1 MRRVDAIAF
10 LGLFL
15 LFAGAGTFL
24 NKYTTLPMWV
34 VWLVGPL
41 LWYLGFA
48 VLISWMLWRLF
59 VPPAGAVQ
67 EEQEQVEQARP
78 VRMSNFVEHDYD
90 YEPPEPRMRKVPIYS
105 TLVILILLSSLFI
118 AQSYAADTAAAV
130 FTGKCVMCHGA
141 DGQGKTPMGTKFNIK
156 NLTSPEVQKQSA
168 AELTQTIA
176 KGKNKMPAYDG
187 KLTKDEIAQLA
198 AYVKGLAKK

>member
-1 MRRVDAIAF
+1 MRRVDALAF

-24 NKYTTLPMWV
+24 GKFSALPLWV

-41 LWYLGFA
+41 LWYVGFA
-48 VLISWMLWRLF
+48 VLISWMLWRMF
-59 VPPAGAVQ
+59 VPAPQAVRQ
-67 EEQEQVEQARP
+67 EESEVES
-78 VRMSNFVEHDYD
+78 VRVSNFLEHDY
-90 YEPPEPRMRKVPIYS
+90 ETPLEPRMRKVPIYS

-130 FTGKCVMCHGA
+130 FTSKCAMCHGA
-141 DGQGKTPMGTKFNIK
+141 DGQGKTPMGTKLNI
-156 NLTSPEVQKQSA
+156 NSLASPEVQKQSA
-168 AELTQTIA
+168 AELSQTIA

-187 KLTKDEIAQLA
+187 KLTKDEIAQVA
-198 AYVKGLAKK
+198 AHIKGLAKK

>member
-1 MRRVDAIAF
+1 MRRVDALAF

-15 LFAGAGTFL
+15 LLAGAGTFL

-59 VPPAGAVQ
+59 VPPAGAAQ
-67 EEQEQVEQARP
+67 EEQEQVEQDKP
-78 VRMSNFVEHDYD
+78 VRVSNFLEHDY
-90 YEPPEPRMRKVPIYS
+90 ETPLEPRMRKVPVYS
-105 TLVILILLSSLFI
+105 TLVVLILLSSLFI

-130 FTGKCVMCHGA
+130 FTSKCVMCHGA